1 MHELSICRALIQAAS
16 EAMQAHPGRRLS
28 LLRVRV
34 GALSGCEPALLA
46 HLFPHARAGTLAAGA
61 ALEVALEPAR
71 VHCPA
76 CDTEAEVAANRLCCP
91 HCHSPAVR
99 LVAGDAVMLMS
110 LQLTEEEEAPCAKN
124 ADAR

>member
-1 MHELSICRALIQAAS
+1 MHELSICRALIQTAS

-46 HLFPHARAGTLAAGA
+46 HLFPHASIGTLAAGA
-61 ALEVALEPAR
+61 ALEVALESVR

-76 CDTEAEVAANRLCCP
+76 CNTEADVAANRLCCP

-110 LQLTEEEEAPCAKN
+110 LQLTEEET
-124 ADAR
+124 